1 MCRCRINKALLSIS
15 VRLLCSF
22 SVSSL
27 TLRRSSSSA
36 FRNSLSPTACSLR
49 WLCSAS
55 SASSSLTR
63 PRRAWHNRPLWRR
76 TGERGKRSYVLW
88 GCCSD
93 KVRKKA
99 AVFTSSLKDSSSSL
113 RAWISLVSCSISRSL
128 SLTSQIKM
136 NLIWSYK
143 IVVNISKTLAIWG
156 TMAHVCPGLL
166 EILGNICHLCCST

>member
-93 KVRKKA
+93 KVRKKSCC
-99 AVFTSSLKDSSSSL
+99 FYLQSERLQLLFEGLDL
-113 RAWISLVSCSISRSL
+113 PRQLLDQPVSVINITDKNES
-128 SLTSQIKM
+128 
-136 NLIWSYK
+136 NLI
-143 IVVNISKTLAIWG
+143 LQD
-156 TMAHVCPGLL
+156 
-166 EILGNICHLCCST
+166 CC